1 MARPVS
7 EKRTLMGS
15 PFSITAY
22 PGSGRRVLTEE
33 ELQAAIATAYQEAA
47 RVEDLLTDFRD
58 SPLNRV
64 NAGAGGPPVPVPPEL
79 FDLLDFA
86 LGLCRD
92 SAGAFD
98 ITFASA
104 GMLWRE
110 AFRTGV
116 PPSEAALDAAL
127 RLVDHSRVE
136 LDRNAC
142 TVRLPEKGMRIGLGS
157 IGKGYGVDRAFRVL
171 RDLGLENI
179 LVDGA
184 GDIRL
189 SSSPAAPRPW
199 RVAIRNPFAADG
211 RPAGFLD
218 LRSGAVVTS
227 GDYERFFVHGG
238 RKYHHVLDART
249 GRVRD
254 GVASVTVTA
263 STAALAN
270 ACSISAMALGPEEGE
285 AFLRR
290 RRDAG
295 GVMILTSGRVLNCGL
310 KPGPELERRERCH
323 S

>member
-1 MARPVS
+1 MPPPVFI
-7 EKRTLMGS
+7 KRDLMGS
-15 PFSITAY
+15 PFCITAY
-22 PGSGRRVLTEE
+22 PGAGRRAMTSE
-33 ELQAAIATAYQEAA
+33 ELQAAIATAYQEIA

-64 NAGAGGPPVPVPPEL
+64 NSGAGGPPVPVPGEL
-79 FDLLDFA
+79 VDLLNFA

-92 SAGAFD
+92 SSGAFD

-116 PPSEAALDAAL
+116 PPPDRALDAAL
-127 RLVDHSRVE
+127 RLVDHAKVE
-136 LDRNAC
+136 LDRRAC

-171 RDLGLENI
+171 RDLGLEDV

-189 SSSPAAPRPW
+189 SSSAAAPRPW
-199 RVAIRNPFAADG
+199 RVAIRNPFASDG
-211 RPAGFLD
+211 RAAGFLD
-218 LRSGAVVTS
+218 IRSGAIVTS
-227 GDYERFFVHGG
+227 GDYERFFIHGG

-295 GVMILTSGRVLNCGL
+295 GVMILSSGRVLNCGL
-310 KPGPELERRERCH
+310 KPGLELERREICH